1 VPGGLHRHPDPILQV
16 ALYYYIYIVQA
27 PLMISST
34 LRNYKVWMIDIV
46 IEMIVAAATDWI
58 MRITGMY
65 EYCVRL
71 AAGCG
76 FAAA

>member
-1 VPGGLHRHPDPILQV
+1 
-16 ALYYYIYIVQA
+16 
-27 PLMISST
+27 
-34 LRNYKVWMIDIV
+34 MIDIV